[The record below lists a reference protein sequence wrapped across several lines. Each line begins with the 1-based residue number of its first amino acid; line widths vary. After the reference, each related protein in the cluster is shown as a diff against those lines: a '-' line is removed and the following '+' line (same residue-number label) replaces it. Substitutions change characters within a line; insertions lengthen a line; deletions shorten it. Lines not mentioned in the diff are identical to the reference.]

1 MKIRNIC
8 LVIILCL
15 LSLMVLVGCQ
25 MEAPMENTLPPS
37 PTPAPAQENPPYPV
51 PQAQSVTG
59 ESIFTVSTVD
69 EFLAAIG
76 NQRVISLEKGV
87 YDLSSATDY
96 GSGGGENWYW
106 QEAYDGYELVITGVE
121 GLRICGSVEKT
132 EILTQPRY
140 ADVISFEDSIG
151 ITLQNL
157 TLGHS
162 PEPGL
167 CAGGVLYLSGCED
180 VKVENSYLFG
190 CGIMALQA
198 ENCKRIAVTDS
209 HLYDCSLNA
218 VQVYACNDVRLEDC
232 KIHNNGSSYY
242 GGLFQVDNSRG
253 FAIVNCDIYEN
264 YASCLISSSY
274 SQQVKLL
281 GSGIRDNFFSESLFS
296 AEGYSPTVDKCNF
309 NANGEPLLFAD
320 LPALDAQGNEHTR
333 ASIESM
339 QREEAEYS
347 GPEAATAVE
356 LDEEL
361 NEEGLREVSVGTVD
375 EFLAAIGSDTVIR
388 LEGGVYDLS
397 TATDYGAYGT
407 DWYYWLD
414 VFDGPGLVISGVR
427 NLSIVAE
434 NDSTVAA
441 IPRYADVLKFINCEN
456 ISLSGFTAGHT
467 EEPGECA
474 GGVLSFEN
482 CWDVNIDECSLF
494 GCGIIGI
501 NAYYCSD
508 IEVKN
513 TEIYECSQG
522 AVALYTV
529 MDARF
534 ENMDIHDCRTPE
546 LSLHDC
552 MDILFEG
559 EALDNPGGSYY
570 IKDGKALASMK

>member
-8 LVIILCL
+8 LLIILCL

-25 MEAPMENTLPPS
+25 MGAPVESAAPT
-37 PTPAPAQENPPYPV
+37 PTPAPAQETPPYVV
-51 PQAQSVTG
+51 PPAQSITG
-59 ESIFTVSTVD
+59 ESIFHVSTID
-69 EFLAAIG
+69 EFLSAIG
-76 NQRVISLEKGV
+76 SNRVISLEKGV
-87 YDLSSATDY
+87 YNLSLATDY
-96 GSGGGENWYW
+96 GTGSGENWYW
-106 QEAYDGYELVITGVE
+106 QETYDGYELVISGVE

-132 EILTQPRY
+132 ELLTQPRY
-140 ADVISFEDSIG
+140 ADVISFEDSSG
-151 ITLQNL
+151 ITIQNM

-167 CAGGVLYLSGCED
+167 CAGGVVYLDSCEN
-180 VKVENSYLFG
+180 VKVESSYLFG

-198 ENCKRIAVTDS
+198 ENCKRIQVTDS

-218 VQVYACNDVRLEDC
+218 VQVYACNDVRIENC
-232 KIHNNGSSYY
+232 KIHNNGSDYY

-264 YASCLISSSY
+264 EASCLIASGY
-274 SQQVKLL
+274 SQQLSLL
-281 GSGIRDNFFSESLFS
+281 GCGIRDNFFSKSLFN
-296 AEGYSPTVDKCNF
+296 AEGYSPLVDKCNF
-309 NANGEPLLFAD
+309 NANGEALLFEN
-320 LPALDAQGNEHTR
+320 LPAIDAEGNEHTKD
-333 ASIESM
+333 SIEAM

-347 GPEAATAVE
+347 GPAEAAAVE

-361 NEEGLREVSVGTVD
+361 NEDGLREVSVSSVD

-388 LEGGVYDLS
+388 LESGLYDLS

-407 DWYYWLD
+407 DYYYWHD

-434 NDSTVAA
+434 SGCTIAA
-441 IPRYADVLKFINCEN
+441 IPRYADVLKFINCES

-467 EEPGECA
+467 KEPGECA

-482 CWDVNIDECSLF
+482 CWDIDIDDCQLF
-494 GCGIIGI
+494 GCGILGI

-508 IEVKN
+508 IDVKN

-522 AVALYTV
+522 AIALFTV

-546 LSLHDC
+546 IGLHDC
-552 MDILFEG
+552 MDIVFEG
-559 EALDNPGGSYY
+559 DSLNNAGGSYWL
-570 IKDGKALASMK
+570 KDGKANISMK